1 MLIRAVVS
9 YVTVLHA
16 SVPLF
21 QGDHEMYI
29 HDDLPKQLVKDGLNH
44 KLLYSFL
51 LHSTFL
57 ANNYSDD
64 NTTCQY
70 EVSQL
75 IERAFG
81 CSIVLWSTITYIY
94 FSILSH
100 VIDHGGTYC
109 QVIYS
114 ALSVD

>member
-1 MLIRAVVS
+1 
-9 YVTVLHA
+9 
-16 SVPLF
+16 
-21 QGDHEMYI
+21 MYI

-70 EVSQL
+70 EVS
-75 IERAFG
+75 
-81 CSIVLWSTITYIY
+81 
-94 FSILSH
+94 
-100 VIDHGGTYC
+100 
-109 QVIYS
+109 
-114 ALSVD
+114 